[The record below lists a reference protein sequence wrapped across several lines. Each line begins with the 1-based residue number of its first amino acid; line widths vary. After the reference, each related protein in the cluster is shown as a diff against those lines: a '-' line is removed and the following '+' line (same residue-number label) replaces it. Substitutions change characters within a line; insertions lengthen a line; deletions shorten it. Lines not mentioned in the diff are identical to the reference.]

1 VSLCRLIDDVG
12 GRLGSTLG
20 QLAAFMEESQ
30 LKVCDTVLVNRPGTD
45 DSNRTVSYQTGSE

>member
-1 VSLCRLIDDVG
+1 VG
-12 GRLGSTLG
+12 GRLGGTIG

-30 LKVCDTVLVNRPGTD
+30 LKVYNTVLVNRPGTD